1 MEAAISLITG
11 ALGMA
16 DRKKAE
22 RQARIDAER
31 AQQRQ
36 LATLAAENAK
46 LDQQK
51 AVATPGNAR
60 GRRLLNYVLTSDA
73 QGQQSL
79 GG

>member
-1 MEAAISLITG
+1 MEAALSLIG
-11 ALGMA
+11 SVVGLA
-16 DRKKAE
+16 DKRKAE
-22 RQARIDAER
+22 RQARADAER

-36 LATLAAENAK
+36 LATVAAENAR

-51 AVATPGNAR
+51 ATATPGNAR
-60 GRRLLNYVLTSDA
+60 GRRLLNYVLAGDT